1 MLIWSGY
8 FQFPLDFLM
17 RWSNEVNINPRVS
30 KIKKLTPVLT
40 TAIIIKEYRLEWS
53 CNRIFFNLSF
63 SEQWDII
70 LLYEKEEKINI
81 MVFSQKFT
89 RISIVNA
96 QPDLSLLSV

>member
-1 MLIWSGY
+1 MIIVWSGHATEYSLIW
-8 FQFPLDFLM
+8 
-17 RWSNEVNINPRVS
+17 
-30 KIKKLTPVLT
+30 
-40 TAIIIKEYRLEWS
+40 II
-53 CNRIFFNLSF
+53 

-81 MVFSQKFT
+81 MMFSQKFT